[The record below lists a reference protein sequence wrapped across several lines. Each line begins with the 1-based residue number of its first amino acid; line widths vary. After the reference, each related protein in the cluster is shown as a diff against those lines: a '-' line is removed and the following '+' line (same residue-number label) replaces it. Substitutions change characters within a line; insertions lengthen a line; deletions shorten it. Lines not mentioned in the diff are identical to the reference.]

1 MGIDRRRGDIGV
13 TQENLN
19 HPDIDAVFQ
28 QARRIAVAQNMG
40 RYAHWQSRLGRRLT
54 ERAAYNLE
62 SHMATAVAVRE

>member
-1 MGIDRRRGDIGV
+1 
-13 TQENLN
+13 
-19 HPDIDAVFQ
+19 
-28 QARRIAVAQNMG
+28 VAQNMG